1 MLTHSREE
9 TVQTPRSDGRKVVSG
24 QRAVQNKKLQDS
36 TDKS

>member
-24 QRAVQNKKLQDS
+24 QTAVQNKKLQDS